1 MSEGLQFTYFL
12 GSFYELPKLID
23 LNERIVQNSC
33 KKVENYVH
41 AILMLSNPAIYEFA
55 SLNLFTL

>member
-23 LNERIVQNSC
+23 LHERIVQKSC
-33 KKVENYVH
+33 KKVENYIH
-41 AILMLSNPAIYEFA
+41 AILMLSNSAIYEFA

>member
-1 MSEGLQFTYFL
+1 M
-12 GSFYELPKLID
+12 LPKLID